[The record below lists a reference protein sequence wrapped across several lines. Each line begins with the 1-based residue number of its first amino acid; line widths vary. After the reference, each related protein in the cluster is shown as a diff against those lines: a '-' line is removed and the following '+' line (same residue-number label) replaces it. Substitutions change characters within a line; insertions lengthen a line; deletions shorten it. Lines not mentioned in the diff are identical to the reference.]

1 MGISWRIAKIGRL
14 SIRIDGSWVIIFALV
29 TWSLAV
35 SYFPQQ
41 YRGWSPFLYW
51 GVGLATSLLFF
62 ASVLGHELAHS
73 LVALWQGM
81 EVESITLFIFGG
93 VARIRE
99 EMKSPLTEIL
109 LAFAGPLASLT
120 FSALFAFVWAFGHL
134 FMAQPLAALA
144 RYLFI
149 INGMVALFNL
159 IPGFPLDGGRILR
172 AGVWWLTGDLRGAT
186 RLASGIGQGVAFL
199 LIFVGVW
206 SLFRGDL
213 GNGLWLVFIGW
224 FLHDAARASYRQL
237 VMRDILR
244 EMKVGDLMSR
254 DFQPVESGIPLSRLA
269 DEYILRSRDHAYPV
283 VDEEELLGIICLH
296 DVKAVPR
303 ERWPTT
309 TVKETMTPR
318 AQLVIVSPR
327 DDCAQAI
334 KALSEHNIRQLPVL
348 EEGRLVGLL
357 RRSDVLNAVRMRQEL
372 T

>member
-14 SIRIDGSWVIIFALV
+14 SIQIDGSWVIIFALV

-51 GVGLATSLLFF
+51 SLGLATSLLFF

-73 LVALWQGM
+73 LVALWQGI

-93 VARIRE
+93 VARITE
-99 EMKSPLTEIL
+99 EMKSPLMEVL

-120 FSALFAFVWAFGHL
+120 FSAFFAFVWAFGRL
-134 FMAQPLAALA
+134 FMAPPLAALA
-144 RYLFI
+144 RYLSI

-172 AGVWWLTGDLRGAT
+172 AGVWWFTGDLRGAT
-186 RLASGIGQGVAFL
+186 RLASGVGQGVAFL

-224 FLHDAARASYRQL
+224 FLHDAAGSSYRQL
-237 VMRDILR
+237 LVRDILR

-254 DFQPVESGIPLSRLA
+254 DFQPVKSGIPLSRLV
-269 DEYILRSRDHAYPV
+269 DEYILRLRDHAYPV
-283 VDEEELLGIICLH
+283 VDEGELLGIICLH

-309 TVKETMTPR
+309 TVEETMTP
-318 AQLVIVSPR
+318 
-327 DDCAQAI
+327 
-334 KALSEHNIRQLPVL
+334 
-348 EEGRLVGLL
+348 
-357 RRSDVLNAVRMRQEL
+357 
-372 T
+372 

>member
-1 MGISWRIAKIGRL
+1 MGISWRIAKIGRV
-14 SIRIDGSWVIIFALV
+14 SIQIDGSWVIVFALV

-51 GVGLATSLLFF
+51 SLGLATSLLFF
-62 ASVLGHELAHS
+62 AAVLGHELAHS
-73 LVALWQGM
+73 LVALWQGI

-120 FSALFAFVWAFGHL
+120 FSAFFAFVWAFGRL
-134 FMAQPLAALA
+134 FMAPPLAALA

-186 RLASGIGQGVAFL
+186 RLASGVGQGVAFL

-224 FLHDAARASYRQL
+224 FLRDAAGSSYRQL
-237 VMRDILR
+237 LC
-244 EMKVGDLMSR
+244 
-254 DFQPVESGIPLSRLA
+254 GIF
-269 DEYILRSRDHAYPV
+269 
-283 VDEEELLGIICLH
+283 C
-296 DVKAVPR
+296 
-303 ERWPTT
+303 
-309 TVKETMTPR
+309 
-318 AQLVIVSPR
+318 
-327 DDCAQAI
+327 
-334 KALSEHNIRQLPVL
+334 
-348 EEGRLVGLL
+348 GR
-357 RRSDVLNAVRMRQEL
+357 
-372 T
+372 